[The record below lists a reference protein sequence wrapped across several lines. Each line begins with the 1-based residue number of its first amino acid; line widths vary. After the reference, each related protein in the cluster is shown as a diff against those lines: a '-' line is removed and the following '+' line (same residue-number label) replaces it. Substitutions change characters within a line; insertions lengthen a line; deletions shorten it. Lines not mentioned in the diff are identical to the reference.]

1 MQAMTLAEP
10 AAPAVTPEQHDLIRR
25 TVAKDATDDELRLYL
40 YDCSRQGVHPLDKLI
55 HFTKRG
61 GKYTPITSIDLM
73 RMRAA
78 DTNEYAGNERYTFT
92 GTPGTSSFIAVSTVW
107 RLVNGTRCNFT
118 REARWS
124 EYCPPPGQ
132 DHMWRKMPHI
142 MLGKCAEAQALRAGF
157 PRQLHGL
164 YAAEEMEQAERP
176 AKITEGPVPVVV
188 DAWAGPQSAMGQYD
202 TVAAPPPALAEAPDN
217 LSADDNLPEGIVRIT
232 RIDSTPTK
240 NVNVTKYF
248 ITTSTGESL
257 TTINSFL
264 ATVAQDACEKR
275 TPVKLETKT
284 TKWGTDLIKIT
295 AADAPAPHPEPPPD
309 ADDIPF

>member
-1 MQAMTLAEP
+1 MERQAMTLAEP
-10 AAPAVTPEQHDLIRR
+10 AAPTVTPDQHDLIRR

-78 DTNEYAGNERYTFT
+78 DTGEYAGNERYTYS

-107 RLVNGTRCNFT
+107 RLVSGTRSNFT

-176 AKITEGPVPVVV
+176 
-188 DAWAGPQSAMGQYD
+188 MGKYD
-202 TVAAPPPALAEAPDN
+202 TVAAPPPAMAQAENN
-217 LSADDNLPEGIVRIT
+217 LIDDETLPEGVVRVM
-232 RIDSTPTK
+232 RIDSAPTK
-240 NVNVTKYF
+240 NPNVTKYLV
-248 ITTSTGESL
+248 TLSTGETAS
-257 TTINSFL
+257 TINQFVATL
-264 ATVAQDACEKR
+264 AQQACENR
-275 TPVKLETKT
+275 TPVRVELMP
-284 TKWGTDLIKIT
+284 TKWGRPDLKKIT
-295 AADAPAPHPEPPPD
+295 AADAPEPHPEPPPPVED
-309 ADDIPF
+309 QPF